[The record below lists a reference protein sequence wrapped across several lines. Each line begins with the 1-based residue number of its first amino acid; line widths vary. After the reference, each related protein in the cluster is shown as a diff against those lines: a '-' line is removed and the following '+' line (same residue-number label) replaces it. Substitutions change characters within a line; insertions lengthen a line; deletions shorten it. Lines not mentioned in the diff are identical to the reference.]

1 MLCKKCGNNVKS
13 DFKYCPYCGERIV
26 SDYHDHYEEL
36 TPPFLVREPDE
47 PDDAAAWYASVPGE
61 RAPDFSLPPTDVP
74 EEPPLAPG
82 VFPQEDPEDDLAP
95 PHFQVSLPEEPAP
108 GGYGDP
114 LFGADG
120 PPASGRYA
128 APARLRAGGRPA
140 GPSEAPIS
148 STVRNRPRGSPE
160 PNPPGKRP
168 PRPPAREI
176 PRRGADQAEG
186 RAPGIVVKLLIIVG
200 VLIAAGA
207 ASWFGYRL
215 LGGGPAPFRN
225 TDFSAMFARVYGL

>member
-26 SDYHDHYEEL
+26 SDFHDHYEEL

-47 PDDAAAWYASVPGE
+47 PDAAADWYAAAPGE
-61 RAPDFSLPPTDVP
+61 RAPDFALPPTAAP

-82 VFPQEDPEDDLAP
+82 AFPQEDLEDDLAP
-95 PHFQVSLPEEPAP
+95 PHFRVSLPEEPAP
-108 GGYGDP
+108 GGYGGP

-128 APARLRAGGRPA
+128 APAGFEPVDDPA
-140 GPSEAPIS
+140 GPSEAPYF
-148 STVRNRPRGSPE
+148 VYRPE
-160 PNPPGKRP
+160 PAARIPGTEP
-168 PRPPAREI
+168 AGETPSAPPAREI
-176 PRRGADQAEG
+176 PRRGADKPKAG
-186 RAPGIVVKLLIIVG
+186 PGIVVKLLIIVG

>member
-128 APARLRAGGRPA
+128 APAGFEPVDDPA
-140 GPSEAPIS
+140 GPSEAPYF
-148 STVRNRPRGSPE
+148 VYRPE
-160 PNPPGKRP
+160 PAARIPGTDPPVKRP
-168 PRPPAREI
+168 PRPP
-176 PRRGADQAEG
+176 RG
-186 RAPGIVVKLLIIVG
+186 RFP
-200 VLIAAGA
+200 AGA
-207 ASWFGYRL
+207 RTSRRRARASW
-215 LGGGPAPFRN
+215 
-225 TDFSAMFARVYGL
+225 SSC